1 MLKRHDRMTGAVTL
15 FGTVVAGI
23 LAGAVLAFS
32 LLTGNSVR
40 AIVDLDRKT
49 GRTTYALE
57 TATESED
64 VGGAT
69 YLVATAI
76 AEGSPTARRL
86 SIRAK
91 LGLNV
96 TESQSAT
103 VRYEFT
109 NMVLHESDMPALT
122 VEAGGSDPEHTGAT
136 ISSGGTNGDDHVE
149 FTLNGSD
156 GVTGTGFHRERSLR
170 LRIESV
176 AVKPGNTGT
185 VTMTVTKTV
194 SGTPRTHET
203 DAIGA
208 VSSAHVLEESA
219 SPASPAAAM
228 TTGFRS
234 FVRGGSVR
242 PDRLA
247 ASVGK
252 LSFGLVSMDYY
263 TFPVASTSTKLI
275 TMPSDVI
282 RDNPLGAPGSTSTV
296 TFAGDFSF
304 ASDVYLSTAADCSS
318 TGADRISA
326 SGTGFGSVT
335 STPVSISEKYLC
347 IEVNGA
353 TPIPSTQPYRATV
366 SYLGRSSG
374 GGSTLPLR
382 NVELTLGRIL
392 SGGASVSIPYMS
404 TQSSVNHRLFILN
417 RLGDDVAYRIEFEPP
432 AGTTAVKKGPATGTL
447 PPGSTSLHIRDL
459 VELQGRSRTALTLRV
474 DAPPES
480 LDVLTIRSNLS
491 DGSTDT
497 VRYEPEAR

>member
-1 MLKRHDRMTGAVTL
+1 MLKRYDRMTGAVTL

-40 AIVDLDRKT
+40 AIVDLDRDT
-49 GRTTYALE
+49 GRHTYALE
-57 TATESED
+57 TAFEGED

-69 YLVATAI
+69 YLVATVP
-76 AEGSPTARRL
+76 AEGSPGGGKL
-86 SIRAK
+86 SARAK

-96 TESQSAT
+96 TESQTAT
-103 VRYEFT
+103 VRYDFA
-109 NMVLHESDMPALT
+109 NMVLHEATQPTLT
-122 VEAGGSDPEHTGAT
+122 VEAGGSDPEYTGASV
-136 ISSGGTNGDDHVE
+136 SSGGSNGDDHVE
-149 FTLNGSD
+149 FTLVGSN
-156 GVTGTGFHRERSLR
+156 GVTGTGFHRDRSLK

-185 VTMTVTKTV
+185 ITMTVTKTV

-208 VSSAHVLEESA
+208 VSSANVLEESA

-234 FVRGGSVR
+234 FVRGDSVR

-247 ASVGK
+247 ASVGR
-252 LSFGLVSMDYY
+252 LFFGLASSMDYY
-263 TFPVASTSTKLI
+263 TFPVASTSTKPIKTL
-275 TMPSDVI
+275 PDVI
-282 RDNPLGAPGSTSTV
+282 RDNPAGSSTSTV
-296 TFAGDFSF
+296 TFTGDFSF
-304 ASDVYLSTAADCSS
+304 ASGAYLSTAADCSS

-326 SGTGFGSVT
+326 FGAGFGSAT
-335 STPVSISEKYLC
+335 STPASVNGKYLC
-347 IEVNGA
+347 IEVDGA

-366 SYLGRSSG
+366 SYVTHGSSV
-374 GGSTLPLR
+374 LPPG

-392 SGGASVSIPYMS
+392 SGGASVSIPFMS
-404 TQSSVNHRLFILN
+404 THPAVNHRLMILN
-417 RLGDDVAYRIEFEPP
+417 RLDDDVAYRIEFEPP

-480 LDVLTIRSNLS
+480 LDVLTIRSSMS

>member
-40 AIVDLDRKT
+40 AIVDLDQNT
-49 GRTTYALE
+49 GRYTYALE
-57 TATESED
+57 TATEGED
-64 VGGAT
+64 VGGVT

-76 AEGSPTARRL
+76 ATGRGSGRL
-86 SIRAK
+86 SARAE

-96 TESQSAT
+96 ATTQTAT
-103 VRYEFT
+103 VRYDFA
-109 NMVLHESDMPALT
+109 NMVLHEATRPTLT
-122 VEAGGSDPEHTGAT
+122 VEADGSDPEYTGASV
-136 ISSGGTNGDDHVE
+136 SSGGSNGDDHVE
-149 FTLNGSD
+149 FTLDGSM
-156 GVTGTGFHRERSLR
+156 GVPGTGTGTGFRRDRSLL

-185 VTMTVTKTV
+185 ITMTVTKTV
-194 SGTPRTHET
+194 SGSDRTHQT
-203 DAIGA
+203 DTIGA
-208 VSSAHVLEESA
+208 VSSANVLEESA

-234 FVRGGSVR
+234 FVKGDSVR

-247 ASVGK
+247 ASVGR
-252 LSFGLVSMDYY
+252 LSFDLVSMDYY

-275 TMPSDVI
+275 TTLPDVI
-282 RDNPLGAPGSTSTV
+282 QDNPVTGATSTV

-304 ASDVYLSTAADCSS
+304 ASDAYLSTAPDCSS

-326 SGTGFGSVT
+326 SGAGFGSAT
-335 STPVSISEKYLC
+335 STPASVNGKYLC
-347 IEVNGA
+347 IEVDGA

-366 SYLGRSSG
+366 RYVTHGNPV
-374 GGSTLPLR
+374 LPPG

-404 TQSSVNHRLFILN
+404 TYSSANHRLLIFN
-417 RLGDDVAYRIEFEPP
+417 RLDDDVAYRIEFDPP
-432 AGTTAVKKGPATGTL
+432 AGTTAVKKGLATGTL
-447 PPGSTSLHIRDL
+447 PPGTTSLSIRDL

-480 LDVLTIRSNLS
+480 LDVFTIRVNMD

>member
-1 MLKRHDRMTGAVTL
+1 MLKRHYRMTGAVTL
-15 FGTVVAGI
+15 FGTVAVGI
-23 LAGAVLAFS
+23 LAGAVLALS
-32 LLTGNSVR
+32 LLKGSSVR
-40 AIVDLDRKT
+40 AIIDLDDET

-57 TATESED
+57 TATEGED
-64 VGGAT
+64 VGGVT

-86 SIRAK
+86 SIRAE

-109 NMVLHESDMPALT
+109 NMVLHGSDMPTLT
-122 VEAGGSDPEHTGAT
+122 VEAGGSDPEYTVAT
-136 ISSGGTNGDDHVE
+136 PSVGGSNGDDHVE
-149 FTLNGSD
+149 FPLNGSD
-156 GVTGTGFHRERSLR
+156 GVMGTGFHRQRSLR

-176 AVKPGNTGT
+176 AVKPGNTGA

-194 SGTPRTHET
+194 GTPPRSVEHET

-208 VSSAHVLEESA
+208 VSSANVLEESA

-234 FVRGGSVR
+234 FVRGDSVR

-247 ASVGK
+247 ASVGR
-252 LSFGLVSMDYY
+252 LSFGLASMDYY
-263 TFPVASTSTKLI
+263 TFPVASTSTRRI
-275 TMPSDVI
+275 TTLPDVI
-282 RDNPLGAPGSTSTV
+282 RNNPTGPQGSSSTV

-304 ASDVYLSTAADCSS
+304 ASDAYLSTAPDCSS

-335 STPVSISEKYLC
+335 STPASVNGKYLC

-353 TPIPSTQPYRATV
+353 TPIPSTRPYRATV
-366 SYLGRSSG
+366 HYLAH
-374 GGSTLPLR
+374 GSPVLPPG

-392 SGGASVSIPYMS
+392 SGGASVSIPFMS
-404 TQSSVNHRLFILN
+404 TNLSVNHRLFILN
-417 RLGDDVAYRIEFEPP
+417 RLDDDVAYRIEFEPP

>member
-1 MLKRHDRMTGAVTL
+1 MLKRHYRMTGAVTL
-15 FGTVVAGI
+15 FGTVAVGI
-23 LAGAVLAFS
+23 LAGAVLALS
-32 LLTGNSVR
+32 LLKGSSVR
-40 AIVDLDRKT
+40 AIIDLDDKT
-49 GRTTYALE
+49 GQTTYALE
-57 TATESED
+57 TATEGED
-64 VGGAT
+64 VGGVT

-122 VEAGGSDPEHTGAT
+122 VEAGGSDPEYPGAT
-136 ISSGGTNGDDHVE
+136 ISSGGGNGDDHVA
-149 FTLNGSD
+149 FTLNGND

-176 AVKPGNTGT
+176 AVKPGNTGA

-203 DAIGA
+203 DAIDA

-234 FVRGGSVR
+234 FVQGDSVR

-247 ASVGK
+247 ASVGR
-252 LSFGLVSMDYY
+252 LSFGLASMDYY
-263 TFPVASTSTKLI
+263 TFPVASTSTRPI
-275 TMPSDVI
+275 TTLNDVI
-282 RDNPLGAPGSTSTV
+282 RDNPGSSSTSTV

-304 ASDVYLSTAADCSS
+304 ASDAYLSTAADCSS

-326 SGTGFGSVT
+326 FGAGFSSVT
-335 STPVSISEKYLC
+335 STPASVNGKYLC

-353 TPIPSTQPYRATV
+353 TPIPSTRPYRATV
-366 SYLGRSSG
+366 DYLGH
-374 GGSTLPLR
+374 GSLVLPPG

-392 SGGASVSIPYMS
+392 SGGASVSIPFMS
-404 TQSSVNHRLFILN
+404 THPSVNHRLFILN

-480 LDVLTIRSNLS
+480 LDVLTIRSSMS

>member
-1 MLKRHDRMTGAVTL
+1 MLKRHYRMTGAVTL
-15 FGTVVAGI
+15 FGTVAVGI
-23 LAGAVLAFS
+23 LAGAVLALS
-32 LLTGNSVR
+32 LLKGSSVR
-40 AIVDLDRKT
+40 AIIDLDQDT
-49 GRTTYALE
+49 GRHTYALE
-57 TATESED
+57 TAFEGED

-69 YLVATAI
+69 YLVATVP
-76 AEGSPTARRL
+76 AEGSPGGGKL
-86 SIRAK
+86 SARAK

-96 TESQSAT
+96 TESQTAT
-103 VRYEFT
+103 VRYDFA
-109 NMVLHESDMPALT
+109 NMVLHEATQPTLT
-122 VEAGGSDPEHTGAT
+122 VEAGGSDPEYTGASV
-136 ISSGGTNGDDHVE
+136 SSGGSNGDDHVE
-149 FTLNGSD
+149 FTLVGSNG
-156 GVTGTGFHRERSLR
+156 VMGTGFHRERSLK

-185 VTMTVTKTV
+185 ITMTVTKTV
-194 SGTPRTHET
+194 SGTPRALET
-203 DAIGA
+203 DPIGA
-208 VSSAHVLEESA
+208 VSSANVLEESA

-263 TFPVASTSTKLI
+263 TFPVASTSTKPIKTL
-275 TMPSDVI
+275 PDVI
-282 RDNPLGAPGSTSTV
+282 QDNPAGSSTSTV

-304 ASDVYLSTAADCSS
+304 ASDAYLSAAADCSS

-326 SGTGFGSVT
+326 FGAGFGSAT
-335 STPVSISEKYLC
+335 STPASVNGKYLC
-347 IEVNGA
+347 IEVDGA

-366 SYLGRSSG
+366 RYLTHGSSV
-374 GGSTLPLR
+374 LQPD

-392 SGGASVSIPYMS
+392 SGGASVSIPFMS
-404 TQSSVNHRLFILN
+404 THPAVNHRLMILN
-417 RLGDDVAYRIEFEPP
+417 RLDDDVAYRIEFEPP

-480 LDVLTIRSNLS
+480 LDVLTVRSSMS

>member
-1 MLKRHDRMTGAVTL
+1 MLKRHYRMTGAVTL
-15 FGTVVAGI
+15 FGTVAVGI
-23 LAGAVLAFS
+23 LAGAVLALS
-32 LLTGNSVR
+32 LLKGSSVR
-40 AIVDLDRKT
+40 AIIDLDKET
-49 GRTTYALE
+49 GRHTYALE
-57 TATESED
+57 TAFEGED

-69 YLVATAI
+69 YLVATVP
-76 AEGSPTARRL
+76 AEGSPGGGKL
-86 SIRAK
+86 SARAK

-96 TESQSAT
+96 TESQTAT
-103 VRYEFT
+103 VRYDFA
-109 NMVLHESDMPALT
+109 NMVLHEATQPTLT
-122 VEAGGSDPEHTGAT
+122 VEAGGSDPEYTGASV
-136 ISSGGTNGDDHVE
+136 SSGGSNGDDHVE
-149 FTLNGSD
+149 FTLVGSN
-156 GVTGTGFHRERSLR
+156 GVTGTGFHRERSLK

-185 VTMTVTKTV
+185 ITMTVTKTV
-194 SGTPRTHET
+194 SGTPRALET
-203 DAIGA
+203 DPIGA
-208 VSSAHVLEESA
+208 VSSANVLEESA

-234 FVRGGSVR
+234 FVRGDSVR

-247 ASVGK
+247 ASVGR
-252 LSFGLVSMDYY
+252 LFFDLVSMDYY
-263 TFPVASTSTKLI
+263 AFPVASTSTRPIATL
-275 TMPSDVI
+275 SDVI
-282 RDNPLGAPGSTSTV
+282 RDNPAGSSTSTV

-304 ASDVYLSTAADCSS
+304 ASDAYLSTAADCSS

-326 SGTGFGSVT
+326 FGAGFGSAT
-335 STPVSISEKYLC
+335 STPASVNGKYLC
-347 IEVNGA
+347 IEVDGA

-366 SYLGRSSG
+366 NYVTYGDPV
-374 GGSTLPLR
+374 LPPG

-392 SGGASVSIPYMS
+392 SGGSSVSIPFMS
-404 TQSSVNHRLFILN
+404 THPAVNHRLMILN
-417 RLGDDVAYRIEFEPP
+417 RLNDDVAYRIEFEPP

-480 LDVLTIRSNLS
+480 LDVLTIRSSMS

>member
-1 MLKRHDRMTGAVTL
+1 MLKRYDRMTGAVTL

-23 LAGAVLAFS
+23 LAGAVLALS

-40 AIVDLDRKT
+40 AIVDLDQDT

-57 TATESED
+57 TAFEGED

-103 VRYEFT
+103 VRYEFA
-109 NMVLHESDMPALT
+109 NMVFHDAAQPALT
-122 VEAGGSDPEHTGAT
+122 VEAGGSDPEYTGAT
-136 ISSGGTNGDDHVE
+136 ISSGGGNGDDYVE
-149 FTLNGSD
+149 FSLDGSM
-156 GVTGTGFHRERSLR
+156 GVAGTGFHRERPLR

-194 SGTPRTHET
+194 SGTPRTRET

-234 FVRGGSVR
+234 FVRGDSVR

-247 ASVGK
+247 ASVGR
-252 LSFGLVSMDYY
+252 LSFGLASRDYY
-263 TFPVASTSTKLI
+263 TFPVASTSTKPIRTL
-275 TMPSDVI
+275 PGVI
-282 RDNPLGAPGSTSTV
+282 QDDPASSSTSTV

-304 ASDVYLSTAADCSS
+304 ASDAYLSTAPDCSS

-326 SGTGFGSVT
+326 SGAGFGSAT
-335 STPVSISEKYLC
+335 STPVSVNGKYLC
-347 IEVNGA
+347 IEVDGA

-366 SYLGRSSG
+366 NYVTH
-374 GGSTLPLR
+374 GSPVLPPG

-392 SGGASVSIPYMS
+392 SGGASVSIPFMS
-404 TQSSVNHRLFILN
+404 TNSSVNHRLFILN
-417 RLGDDVAYRIEFEPP
+417 RLDDDVAYRIEFEPP